1 MTAFLVV
8 LAMRTCADWGNDHV
22 DGKPN
27 ITEEVIQQENRRS

>member
-22 DGKPN
+22 DGNPQAIEN
-27 ITEEVIQQENRRS
+27 IIQEMKGGP